1 MQEGNGATSFGAA
14 LDPTPPLAYD
24 AEHNVISAIVR
35 WVEEGV
41 APESFVAAAYN
52 DGSASNGL
60 NYTRPICKVGSLV
73 KLVFEDVADEGPYL
87 TVVVPAHAPVQGEW
101 GHKRSGQLRVCRD

>member
-1 MQEGNGATSFGAA
+1 MHHTVLDIQPELISLSLVLCVYAPYTLFIHTDGTQNGNGATSFGAST
-14 LDPTPPLAYD
+14 DYSPPLSYD
-24 AEHNVISAIVR
+24 AEHNLMSAIVR

-60 NYTRPICKVGSLV
+60 NYTRPICKVGVSIL
-73 KLVFEDVADEGPYL
+73 F
-87 TVVVPAHAPVQGEW
+87 
-101 GHKRSGQLRVCRD
+101 